1 MYSKPG
7 IRPPYTIPKYC
18 SIMRGTGPAVIGQ
31 HVGLLVYIWTVSGS
45 GFWMYPTSIRNN
57 VVYGYVWDGT
67 RYQYTFFEISQIDC
81 LY

>member
-1 MYSKPG
+1 MHAKPG
-7 IRPPYTIPKYC
+7 IRPPNTIPPYC
-18 SIMRGTGPAVIGQ
+18 PVMRGTGPSMIAQ

-45 GFWMYPTSIRNN
+45 GFWMYPTSTHST

-67 RYQYTFFEISQIDC
+67 RYQYMFFEISQIDC